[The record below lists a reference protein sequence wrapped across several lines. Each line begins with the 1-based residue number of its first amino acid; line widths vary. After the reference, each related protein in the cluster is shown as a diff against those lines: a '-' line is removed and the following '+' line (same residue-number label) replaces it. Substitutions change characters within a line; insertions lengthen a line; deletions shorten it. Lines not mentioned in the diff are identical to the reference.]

1 MSLRHLNQDFCRKII
16 FVTEKLFDTCELPHV
31 FVRKYVIAL
40 VVILGL
46 IGSSLNLDFTSE
58 DKLSRDG
65 KAFSLFQV
73 VKFQNGPC
81 QSATRNGTC
90 YTVTLGCGETTTD
103 NCTYLSRTPDPGLN
117 DCQYTICKASNNVC
131 RIRFDFMAFDLA
143 SPVLGLTT
151 TVATD
156 AAISTNGGAIGDCL
170 ADKFSI
176 TSPGNVAPPQICG
189 FNTGQHMIVDASE
202 KCHVASFNL
211 ERTSSTYDIKVTQ
224 YLCGDE
230 MAGPDGCLQYFV
242 GNTGTVASFNFPTQ
256 ASIVPPETTHL
267 SNQCYTMCFR
277 QEQGKCAICYQAVD
291 VAGQGSFGLS
301 KTVTATVTGEN
312 NNDCFM
318 DYLMIPGALRD
329 SGVVANNRMF
339 VVGNIPDGRDF
350 NNRICGR
357 FFHLASIRAN
367 RVDNTESICTSQRP
381 FQITF
386 KTDDTEL
393 TLAAVNMPEMNEQSG
408 SPGGITGFNLN
419 WALQDC

>member
-1 MSLRHLNQDFCRKII
+1 MLKRHSLI
-16 FVTEKLFDTCELPHV
+16 FQLLSIDTLSM
-31 FVRKYVIAL
+31 RKYVIAL

-90 YTVTLGCGETTTD
+90 YTASECVSRNGFTSGDCAGGFGVCCIFTLGCGETTTD

-211 ERTSSTYDIKVTQ
+211 ERTSSTYDIK
-224 YLCGDE
+224 
-230 MAGPDGCLQYFV
+230 A
-242 GNTGTVASFNFPTQ
+242 
-256 ASIVPPETTHL
+256 THL